1 MYKRDKILILLQT
14 RILEPIDIIYT
25 AIKWAVFTGLIV
37 LLSLGFIMVLS
48 LWILCHILFLPIII
62 IHDKILEHKQ

>member
-1 MYKRDKILILLQT
+1 MYKRDKILILLQG
-14 RILEPIDIIYT
+14 RLEQIDIIYT
-25 AIKWAVFTGLIV
+25 AIKWALFTGLIV
-37 LLSLGFIMVLS
+37 LLSIGFIMVLS

>member
-1 MYKRDKILILLQT
+1 MYKRDKILILLQG
-14 RILEPIDIIYT
+14 RLEQIDIIYT
-25 AIKWAVFTGLIV
+25 AIKWALFTSAIV
-37 LLSLGFIMVLS
+37 LLTIGFIMVLS